1 MLVSGNVPN
10 ANFLRTSDHVG
21 GRIPPPQPYDFST
34 HCNELSLVSTDWEDS
49 GQARKGMEKREWYG
63 QEGGDD
69 GKALSTGWVV
79 DVGTILG
86 RVHMKVLVHVI
97 PIVP

>member
-1 MLVSGNVPN
+1 MLVSGNILN

-21 GRIPPPQPYDFST
+21 QWIPPPQAYDFST
-34 HCNELSLVSTDWEDS
+34 HCNELSLINTNWDDF

-63 QEGGDD
+63 EEGSND
-69 GKALSTGWVV
+69 GEALSTGWVV

-86 RVHMKVLVHVI
+86 HVHMKILVHVI